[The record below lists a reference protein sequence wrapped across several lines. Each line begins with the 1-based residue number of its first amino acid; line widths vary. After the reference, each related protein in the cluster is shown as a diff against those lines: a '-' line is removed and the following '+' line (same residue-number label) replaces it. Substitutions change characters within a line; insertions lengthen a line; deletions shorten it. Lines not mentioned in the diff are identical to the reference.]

1 MIETVADY
9 DPEYEEHVGDSWR
22 HVLAPG
28 LQYIKLRY

>member
-9 DPEYEEHVGDSWR
+9 NPECEEHVGDSWR